1 MNKQE
6 RKECQYSDYYR
17 MTGEGYHTGLRCLKN
32 LFLFHHLAFMYWY
45 RKCQQKSTFFRRY
58 ILYRISRKFGLEI
71 STKATI
77 GKGLYLGHPYNIT
90 VAEGA
95 YKWDRM

>member
-17 MTGEGYHTGLRCLKN
+17 MTGEGEHTGLRCKKN

-45 RKCQQKSTFFRRY
+45 RKCQQKSTFFEDIYY
-58 ILYRISRKFGLEI
+58 IECLENLDWRFRP
-71 STKATI
+71 KP
-77 GKGLYLGHPYNIT
+77 L
-90 VAEGA
+90 
-95 YKWDRM
+95 

>member
-17 MTGEGYHTGLRCLKN
+17 MTGEGEHTGLRCLKN

-45 RKCQQKSTFFRRY
+45 RKCQQNQPFFEDIYY
-58 ILYRISRKFGLEI
+58 IECLENLDWRFRP
-71 STKATI
+71 KP
-77 GKGLYLGHPYNIT
+77 L
-90 VAEGA
+90 
-95 YKWDRM
+95 

>member
-32 LFLFHHLAFMYWY
+32 LFLFHHLAFYVLVSKMSAKINPFSKIY
-45 RKCQQKSTFFRRY
+45 
-58 ILYRISRKFGLEI
+58 
-71 STKATI
+71 TI
-77 GKGLYLGHPYNIT
+77 
-90 VAEGA
+90 
-95 YKWDRM
+95 